1 MARALVLFAIAALAN
16 ESLAVAAAPTG
27 AAPAPDPARICKMV
41 VSAERGAKP
50 YELCMSKAEWDAKKI
65 ADAKDAT
72 RMVCRYQEDIK
83 TRFRSFKVCM
93 TAAEWENNRLAE
105 RQAIERI
112 QNGTC
117 VPGGG
122 C

>member
-1 MARALVLFAIAALAN
+1 MAKAMVLFAITALAH
-16 ESLAVAAAPTG
+16 ESLALAASPTGQAAAS
-27 AAPAPDPARICKMV
+27 DPAKICKMV

-50 YELCMSKAEWDAKKI
+50 YEMCLSKAEWDAKKI

-93 TAAEWENNRLAE
+93 TAAEWENHRLAD

-112 QNGTC
+112 QSGTC
-117 VPGGG
+117 VSGAG

>member
-1 MARALVLFAIAALAN
+1 MARALVLIAIATLAH
-16 ESLAVAAAPTG
+16 ESVALAVAPTAQTTAA
-27 AAPAPDPARICKMV
+27 DPARICKMV
-41 VSAERGAKP
+41 VAAERGAKP
-50 YELCMSKAEWDAKKI
+50 YEMCMSKAEWEAKAI

-93 TAAEWENNRLAE
+93 TAAEWENQRLAE

-112 QNGTC
+112 QSGAC